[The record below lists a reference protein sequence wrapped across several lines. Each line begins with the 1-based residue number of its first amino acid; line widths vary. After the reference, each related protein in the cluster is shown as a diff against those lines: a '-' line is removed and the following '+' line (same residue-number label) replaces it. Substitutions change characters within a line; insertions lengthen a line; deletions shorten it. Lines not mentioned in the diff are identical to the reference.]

1 MRLPNPAEPGK
12 PRENVSGDGP
22 MLRAHTSEPSSTTS
36 NRQLVDPFI
45 GTEPCDLPPLTGLAA
60 TWFWPKPQ
68 IGNTHPGSCLPF
80 GMVSVCP
87 ATGGYPTGYGR
98 YKKSLQGVPEPL
110 FEDLRISGFTH
121 FHPSGVGAIRKYYN
135 YCRVMPLTEAMGGLA
150 THGRTWPIDREV
162 ASPGFYSCRIPAGD
176 ILAELTVGRRAAVHR
191 YTFPASSLTTLAI
204 DFSHGGIAIE
214 DGRTIPLRAE
224 FRKLSP
230 RTAEACVTM
239 EGLPIRMAVALT
251 GFAAGCES
259 RLWAGTQLLDNEEQ
273 FYDYIRESRLEP
285 FGVCFQGPTAAG
297 ETVELQV
304 AFSLRSRPQAWSNC
318 QHIPTTFSATQT
330 AAENSWDEALGRIEV
345 EGGTLAQRRTFA
357 TALYHSLIKPCEA
370 ANESPFWPWDGPFA
384 FDFST
389 MWDMYKTQLPL
400 VLTFFPDMGSQ
411 LINSLLTVVEM
422 EGNFPIGYRL
432 SRGYDRFAHQASGL
446 AHVVIADAFH
456 RQLPGIDWDRAVTL
470 MWKDMGRAYGEAF
483 LHDGLVHPITHT
495 LDLAYACFCTATV
508 ARGIGDDAVAAR
520 MEDLA
525 GRWRNAFDAS
535 GELLDSTY
543 YEGTKWNYAYRLLH
557 DMPGRIALAGG
568 QAAFVADLDRFFGF
582 GAEPVVQPGV
592 APSHEEM
599 AAGAAL
605 GRFEGLNNEPDM
617 EAPYAY
623 VFAGRH
629 DRMCE
634 VVRAGLNLFADT
646 PGGLVG
652 NDDSGGM
659 SSWYVWSSL
668 GLFPVA
674 GQDLFL
680 IASPL
685 FQSARLHLPSD
696 CDVTITTTGNSPSRP
711 YVAAATLN
719 GQPLSEPCLRWN
731 DLANGGTLH
740 LEMSDTSAA
749 WPACTQ
755 SPIVAGHPRTPAD

>member
-1 MRLPNPAEPGK
+1 
-12 PRENVSGDGP
+12 
-22 MLRAHTSEPSSTTS
+22 
-36 NRQLVDPFI
+36 
-45 GTEPCDLPPLTGLAA
+45 
-60 TWFWPKPQ
+60 
-68 IGNTHPGSCLPF
+68 
-80 GMVSVCP
+80 
-87 ATGGYPTGYGR
+87 
-98 YKKSLQGVPEPL
+98 
-110 FEDLRISGFTH
+110 
-121 FHPSGVGAIRKYYN
+121 
-135 YCRVMPLTEAMGGLA
+135 
-150 THGRTWPIDREV
+150 
-162 ASPGFYSCRIPAGD
+162 
-176 ILAELTVGRRAAVHR
+176 
-191 YTFPASSLTTLAI
+191 
-204 DFSHGGIAIE
+204 
-214 DGRTIPLRAE
+214 
-224 FRKLSP
+224 
-230 RTAEACVTM
+230 
-239 EGLPIRMAVALT
+239 
-251 GFAAGCES
+251 
-259 RLWAGTQLLDNEEQ
+259 
-273 FYDYIRESRLEP
+273 
-285 FGVCFQGPTAAG
+285 
-297 ETVELQV
+297 
-304 AFSLRSRPQAWSNC
+304 
-318 QHIPTTFSATQT
+318 
-330 AAENSWDEALGRIEV
+330 
-345 EGGTLAQRRTFA
+345 
-357 TALYHSLIKPCEA
+357 
-370 ANESPFWPWDGPFA
+370 
-384 FDFST
+384 
-389 MWDMYKTQLPL
+389 MYKTQLPL

-508 ARGIGDDAVAAR
+508 ARGIGDDAVGAR

-680 IASPL
+680 IGSPL